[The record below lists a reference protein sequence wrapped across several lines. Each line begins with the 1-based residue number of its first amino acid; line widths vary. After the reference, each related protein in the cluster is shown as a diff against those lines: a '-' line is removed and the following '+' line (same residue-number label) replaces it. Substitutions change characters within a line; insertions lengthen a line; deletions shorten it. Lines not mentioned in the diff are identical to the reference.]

1 MTSLNLERLKLAGRN
16 LLRLTLTR
24 LGIRSRVL
32 LAALLPVTLV
42 ATLLAAVFLVVRV
55 GDNAQAHQQRAR
67 SLIRQVAL
75 ASEYGLFSGNIASL
89 QTLFSG
95 VLLEADVRAAA
106 IVDAQ
111 GTLLARVG
119 RPADTTLPELAA
131 REATVIDAANGVDR
145 LIQPVVAA
153 QTKLDDAL
161 ERSGPELAAAPQL
174 LGHVVMEFSRDSL
187 NRRERDMLA
196 AGIAITLG
204 GLLFGGAL
212 AVLIGRGVIRPILR
226 VSRMIRRIGDGE
238 LSVRNEVLPDDPLRD
253 LQRGLNQMAEQIERG
268 RDDMARRIDAATAAL
283 REKKEEAEIAT
294 RAKSQFLAAA
304 SHDLRQPTHA
314 LGMFVARLG
323 QLPHDAQTKH
333 LVANLDAS
341 VRAMQDLLDGLLD
354 VSKLDA
360 GAVQV
365 NLHAAPLAPIFE
377 RVRLA
382 MLDAA
387 SDKGLRLRVRPTS
400 AWVRSDP
407 VLLQRILL
415 NLVANAVRYT
425 EQGSVLLAC
434 RTQGGVAAAGRS
446 TGTGTGARTRI
457 EVWDSGIG
465 IAPEHQ
471 TQVFREFYQVGNSE
485 RDRTRGLGLGLNIVQ
500 RTALLL
506 GHPLALSSSLGQGSR
521 FTLDVPLAQAGL
533 ATPGAAVPDAVPG
546 ASLAGLTVLVIED
559 DALATEGLVGLL
571 QSWGCTVTAAQGQQQ
586 ALAHLAHSGAP
597 DVIVSDYRLRNG
609 ENGIATVT
617 ALWTACAERIAACL
631 MSGDTD
637 PALILQAKEAGLTL
651 LHKPVRPAKLRSLLR
666 SLVHRTPD
674 APALQGWQHERQQDA
689 RRGNPQDVQHG
700 AHEAAS
706 PSGSTA
712 QPGAL
717 DP

>member
-1 MTSLNLERLKLAGRN
+1 MIHMNLTN
-16 LLRLTLTR
+16 
-24 LGIRSRVL
+24 LGIRSRML

-55 GDNAQAHQQRAR
+55 GDNAQAHHQRAR

-89 QTLFSG
+89 QTIFNG

-111 GTLLARVG
+111 GTVLARVG
-119 RPADTTLPELAA
+119 KPADARLPELSA
-131 REATVIDAANGVDR
+131 REATVVDAANSVDR

-153 QTKLDDAL
+153 QTKLDDPL
-161 ERSGPELAAAPQL
+161 ERSGPDPASAPQL
-174 LGHVVMEFSRDSL
+174 LGHVVMEFSRESL
-187 NRRERDMLA
+187 NQRERDMLA

-212 AVLIGRGVIRPILR
+212 AVLIGRGVLRPIMR
-226 VSRMIRRIGDGE
+226 VSRMIRRIGEGE
-238 LSVRNEVLPDDPLRD
+238 LSVRNEVLPNDPLRD
-253 LQRGLNQMAEQIERG
+253 LQRGLNQMAEQIELG
-268 RDDMARRIDAATAAL
+268 HDDMARRIDAATAAL
-283 REKKEEAEIAT
+283 REKKEEAETAT

-333 LVANLDAS
+333 LVASLDAS

-354 VSKLDA
+354 VSRLDA

-365 NLHAAPLAPIFE
+365 NLHAVPLAPIFE
-377 RVRLA
+377 QVRLA

-387 SDKGLRLRVRPTS
+387 SEKGLRLRVRPTS

-407 VLLQRILL
+407 VLLQRILQ

-425 EQGSVLLAC
+425 QQGSVLLAC
-434 RTQGGVAAAGRS
+434 RTPGDGVISGCGSVSGKGPRA
-446 TGTGTGARTRI
+446 RI

-485 RDRTRGLGLGLNIVQ
+485 RDRTRGLGLGLNIVK
-500 RTALLL
+500 RTAHLL
-506 GHPLALSSSLGQGSR
+506 GHPFALRSSLGLGSR
-521 FTLDVPLAQAGL
+521 FTLEVPLAQAGL
-533 ATPGAAVPDAVPG
+533 ATALAALPDAAPG

-559 DALATEGLVGLL
+559 DALAAEGLAGLL
-571 QSWGCTVTAAQGQQQ
+571 QSWGCTVTVAGGQQQ
-586 ALAHLAHSGAP
+586 ALAQMAQTGVP
-597 DVIVSDYRLRNG
+597 GVIVSDYRLRNG
-609 ENGIATVT
+609 ENGIATVN
-617 ALWTACAERIAACL
+617 ALCGAAGRGIAACL

-637 PALILQAKEAGLTL
+637 PTLISQAKAAGLTL
-651 LHKPVRPAKLRSLLR
+651 LHKPVRPAKLRSLLH
-666 SLVHRTPD
+666 SLAGRAPD
-674 APALQGWQHERQQDA
+674 ALSGQGEPQSSARQA
-689 RRGNPQDVQHG
+689 
-700 AHEAAS
+700 
-706 PSGSTA
+706 
-712 QPGAL
+712 
-717 DP
+717 

>member
-1 MTSLNLERLKLAGRN
+1 MTQMNLTN
-16 LLRLTLTR
+16 
-24 LGIRSRVL
+24 LGIRSRML

-89 QTLFSG
+89 QTIFNG
-95 VLLEADVRAAA
+95 VLLEADVRAAT

-111 GTLLARVG
+111 GTVLARVG
-119 RPADTTLPELAA
+119 KPADRRLPALSA
-131 REATVIDAANGVDR
+131 REATVVDAANSVDR

-153 QTKLDDAL
+153 QTKLDDPL
-161 ERSGPELAAAPQL
+161 ERSGPDPASAPQL
-174 LGHVVMEFSRDSL
+174 LGHVVMEFSRESL
-187 NRRERDMLA
+187 NQRERDMLA

-212 AVLIGRGVIRPILR
+212 AVLIGRGVLRPIMR
-226 VSRMIRRIGDGE
+226 VSRMIRRIGEGE
-238 LSVRNEVLPDDPLRD
+238 LSVRNEVLPNDPLRD
-253 LQRGLNQMAEQIERG
+253 LQRGLNQMAEQIELG
-268 RDDMARRIDAATAAL
+268 HDDMARRIDAATAAL
-283 REKKEEAEIAT
+283 REKKEEAETAT

-333 LVANLDAS
+333 LVASLDAS

-354 VSKLDA
+354 VSRLDA

-365 NLHAAPLAPIFE
+365 NLHAVPLAPIFE
-377 RVRLA
+377 QVRLA

-387 SDKGLRLRVRPTS
+387 SEKGLRLRVRPTS

-407 VLLQRILL
+407 VLLQRILQ

-425 EQGSVLLAC
+425 QQGSVLLAC
-434 RTQGGVAAAGRS
+434 RTPGDGVISGCGSVSGKGPRA
-446 TGTGTGARTRI
+446 RI

-485 RDRTRGLGLGLNIVQ
+485 RDRTRGLGLGLNIVK
-500 RTALLL
+500 RTAHLL
-506 GHPLALSSSLGQGSR
+506 GHPFALRSSLGLGSR
-521 FTLDVPLAQAGL
+521 FTLEVPLAQAGL
-533 ATPGAAVPDAVPG
+533 ATALAALPDAAPG

-559 DALATEGLVGLL
+559 DALAAEGLAGLL
-571 QSWGCTVTAAQGQQQ
+571 QSWGCTVTVAGGQQQ
-586 ALAHLAHSGAP
+586 ALAQMAQTGVP
-597 DVIVSDYRLRNG
+597 GVIVSDYRLRNG
-609 ENGIATVT
+609 ENGIATVN
-617 ALWTACAERIAACL
+617 ALCGAAGRGIAACL

-637 PALILQAKEAGLTL
+637 PTLISQAKAAGLTL
-651 LHKPVRPAKLRSLLR
+651 LHKPVRPAKLRSLLH
-666 SLVHRTPD
+666 SLAGRAPD
-674 APALQGWQHERQQDA
+674 ALSGQGEPQSSARQA
-689 RRGNPQDVQHG
+689 
-700 AHEAAS
+700 
-706 PSGSTA
+706 
-712 QPGAL
+712 
-717 DP
+717 

>member
-1 MTSLNLERLKLAGRN
+1 MTQMNLTN
-16 LLRLTLTR
+16 
-24 LGIRSRVL
+24 LGIRSRML

-75 ASEYGLFSGNIASL
+75 ASEYGLFSGNISSL
-89 QTLFSG
+89 QTIFNG
-95 VLLEADVRAAA
+95 VLLEADVRAAT

-111 GTLLARVG
+111 GTVLARVG
-119 RPADTTLPELAA
+119 KPADRRLPALSA
-131 REATVIDAANGVDR
+131 REATVVDAANSVDR

-153 QTKLDDAL
+153 QTKLDDPL
-161 ERSGPELAAAPQL
+161 ERSSGPDPASAPQL
-174 LGHVVMEFSRDSL
+174 LGHVVMEFSRESL
-187 NRRERDMLA
+187 NQRERDMLA

-212 AVLIGRGVIRPILR
+212 AVLIGRGVLRPIMR
-226 VSRMIRRIGDGE
+226 VSRMIRRIGEGE
-238 LSVRNEVLPDDPLRD
+238 LSVRNEVLPNDPLRD
-253 LQRGLNQMAEQIERG
+253 LQRGLNQMAEQIELG
-268 RDDMARRIDAATAAL
+268 HDDMARRIDAATAAL
-283 REKKEEAEIAT
+283 REKKEEAETAT

-333 LVANLDAS
+333 LVASLDAS

-354 VSKLDA
+354 VSRLDA

-365 NLHAAPLAPIFE
+365 NLHAVPLAPIFE
-377 RVRLA
+377 QVRLA

-387 SDKGLRLRVRPTS
+387 SEKGLRLRVRPTS

-407 VLLQRILL
+407 VLLQRILQ

-425 EQGSVLLAC
+425 QQGSVLLAC
-434 RTQGGVAAAGRS
+434 RTPGDGVVSGCGSVSDKGPRA
-446 TGTGTGARTRI
+446 RI

-485 RDRTRGLGLGLNIVQ
+485 RDRTRGLGLGLNIVK
-500 RTALLL
+500 RTAHLL
-506 GHPLALSSSLGQGSR
+506 GHPFALRSSLGQGSR
-521 FTLDVPLAQAGL
+521 FTLEVPLAQAGL
-533 ATPGAAVPDAVPG
+533 ATPVAAAPEAAPG
-546 ASLAGLTVLVIED
+546 ASLAGLAVLVIED
-559 DALATEGLVGLL
+559 DALAAEGLAGLL
-571 QSWGCTVTAAQGQQQ
+571 QSWGCTVTVAGGQQQ
-586 ALAHLAHSGAP
+586 ALAQMAQTGVP
-597 DVIVSDYRLRNG
+597 GVIVSDYRLRNG
-609 ENGIATVT
+609 ENGIATVN
-617 ALWTACAERIAACL
+617 ALCGAAGRGIAACL

-637 PALILQAKEAGLTL
+637 PTLISQAKAAGLTL
-651 LHKPVRPAKLRSLLR
+651 LHKPVRPAKLRSLLH
-666 SLVHRTPD
+666 SLAGRAPD
-674 APALQGWQHERQQDA
+674 ALSGQGEPQSSARQA
-689 RRGNPQDVQHG
+689 
-700 AHEAAS
+700 
-706 PSGSTA
+706 
-712 QPGAL
+712 
-717 DP
+717 

>member
-1 MTSLNLERLKLAGRN
+1 MIHMNLTN
-16 LLRLTLTR
+16 
-24 LGIRSRVL
+24 LGIRSRML

-55 GDNAQAHQQRAR
+55 GDNAQAHHQRAR

-89 QTLFSG
+89 QTIFNG

-111 GTLLARVG
+111 GTVLARVG
-119 RPADTTLPELAA
+119 KPADARLPELSA
-131 REATVIDAANGVDR
+131 REATVVDAANSVDR

-153 QTKLDDAL
+153 QTKLDDPL
-161 ERSGPELAAAPQL
+161 ERSGPDPASAPQL
-174 LGHVVMEFSRDSL
+174 LGHVVMEFSRESL
-187 NRRERDMLA
+187 NQRERDMLA

-212 AVLIGRGVIRPILR
+212 AVLIGRGVLRPIMR
-226 VSRMIRRIGDGE
+226 VSRMIRRIGEGE
-238 LSVRNEVLPDDPLRD
+238 LSVRNEVLPNDPLRD
-253 LQRGLNQMAEQIERG
+253 LQRGLNQMAEQIELG
-268 RDDMARRIDAATAAL
+268 HDDMARRIDAATAAL
-283 REKKEEAEIAT
+283 REKKEEAETAT

-333 LVANLDAS
+333 LVASLDAS

-354 VSKLDA
+354 VSRLDA

-365 NLHAAPLAPIFE
+365 NLHAVPLAPIFE
-377 RVRLA
+377 QVRLA

-387 SDKGLRLRVRPTS
+387 SEKGLRLRVRPTS

-407 VLLQRILL
+407 VLLQRILQ

-425 EQGSVLLAC
+425 QQGSVLLAC
-434 RTQGGVAAAGRS
+434 RTPGDGVISGCGSVSGKGPRA
-446 TGTGTGARTRI
+446 RI

-485 RDRTRGLGLGLNIVQ
+485 RDRTRGLGLGLNIVK
-500 RTALLL
+500 RTAHLL
-506 GHPLALSSSLGQGSR
+506 GHPFALRSSLGLGSR
-521 FTLDVPLAQAGL
+521 FTLEVPLAQAGL
-533 ATPGAAVPDAVPG
+533 ATALAALPDAAPG

-559 DALATEGLVGLL
+559 DALAAEGLAGLL
-571 QSWGCTVTAAQGQQQ
+571 QSWGCTVTVAGGQQQ
-586 ALAHLAHSGAP
+586 ALAQMAQTGVP
-597 DVIVSDYRLRNG
+597 GVIVSDYRLRNG
-609 ENGIATVT
+609 ENGIATVN
-617 ALWTACAERIAACL
+617 ALCGVAGRGIAACL

-637 PALILQAKEAGLTL
+637 PTLILQAKAAGLTL

-666 SLVHRTPD
+666 SLAGRAPD
-674 APALQGWQHERQQDA
+674 ALSGQGERQSSA
-689 RRGNPQDVQHG
+689 RQ
-700 AHEAAS
+700 A
-706 PSGSTA
+706 
-712 QPGAL
+712 
-717 DP
+717 

>member
-1 MTSLNLERLKLAGRN
+1 MTRLDLTRVSLS
-16 LLRLTLTR
+16 R
-24 LGIRSRVL
+24 LGIRSRML

-75 ASEYGLFSGNIASL
+75 ASEYGLFSGNIGSL
-89 QTLFSG
+89 QNISSG
-95 VLLEADVRAAA
+95 ALLEADVRAAA

-111 GTLLARVG
+111 GRVLARVG
-119 RPADTTLPELAA
+119 KPVDPRLPELLA
-131 REATVIDAANGVDR
+131 REAMVVDAATGVDR
-145 LIQPVVAA
+145 LIQPVMAA
-153 QTKLDDAL
+153 LVKLDDPL
-161 ERSGPELAAAPQL
+161 ERGTSDPAVKPQL
-174 LGHVVMEFSRDSL
+174 LGHVVMEFSRESL

-212 AVLIGRGVIRPILR
+212 AVLIGRGVLQPIMR
-226 VSRMIRRIGDGE
+226 VSHMIRRIGDGE
-238 LSVRNEVLPDDPLRD
+238 LSVRNEVRPHDPLRD
-253 LQRGLNQMAEQIERG
+253 LQRGLNQMAEQIELG
-268 RDDMARRIDAATAAL
+268 HDDMTRRIDAATAAL
-283 REKKEEAEIAT
+283 REKKEEAETAT

-333 LVANLDAS
+333 LVASLDAS

-377 RVRLA
+377 QVRVAL
-382 MLDAA
+382 MDAA
-387 SDKGLRLRVRPTS
+387 SEKGLRLRVRPTS

-434 RTQGGVAAAGRS
+434 RV
-446 TGTGTGARTRI
+446 TGAGGHARI

-485 RDRTRGLGLGLNIVQ
+485 RDRTRGLGLGLNIVK
-500 RTALLL
+500 RTAHLLD
-506 GHPLALSSSLGQGSR
+506 HPFALRSSLGQGSR
-521 FTLDVPLAQAGL
+521 FTLEVPLARAGL
-533 ATPGAAVPDAVPG
+533 AMVAGLSPPDAAPG
-546 ASLAGLTVLVIED
+546 SSLAGLAVLVIED
-559 DALATEGLVGLL
+559 DALAAQGLVGLL
-571 QSWGCTVTAAQGQQQ
+571 QSWGCNVTAAEGQRQ
-586 ALAHLAHSGAP
+586 ALAHLAQSGAP
-597 DVIVSDYRLRNG
+597 DVIVSDYRLRGG
-609 ENGIATVT
+609 ENGIATVN
-617 ALWTACAERIAACL
+617 ALCGAAGRRIPACL

-637 PALILQAKEAGLTL
+637 PTLISQAREAGLTL

-666 SLVHRTPD
+666 SLDSRTPD
-674 APALQGWQHERQQDA
+674 ARVPNAGQRDA
-689 RRGNPQDVQHG
+689 
-700 AHEAAS
+700 E
-706 PSGSTA
+706 SGLA
-712 QPGAL
+712 QTSAGRA
-717 DP
+717 